1 MVHEQSTY
9 LITVGAE
16 QKHDQLSRTGG
27 PVRCRANAFVILFW
41 SYIVRLVRLL
51 TDEDNLEAIVDILT
65 ENDVDFIITPG
76 DRDSPDSQVI
86 EFPIPTDALGVILD
100 EIREA
105 GLDDDYIVVLSAENA
120 STPSLEDLQDRY
132 ANDYDPLRLPELRS
146 KARDQSQ
153 DPLSYAAMIFL
164 SAIIAAAG
172 LLVSSPAILI
182 GSMVIA
188 PLVGP
193 VLTATVGAVAGDR
206 PMLVDSIRIQA
217 FGLGSGIVGATLF
230 SIVVKFAGLAPSTLD
245 IASLELIALR
255 TAPTAFAI
263 IVGAAAGAAAAF
275 GLTTKGSNS
284 LIGVMIAAA
293 LIPAAATVGIALA
306 WGEYLI
312 ALGSGLLLV
321 GTMAM
326 INLAMV
332 LVLWGLYREQE
343 TGELSFADRT
353 PNWAAFVTAGLIVV
367 AAAVTGVTISQQAL
381 FQRSVTEEV
390 DTVLDNPAYAGV
402 DAVSVQTGYAGVGAG
417 VISSPQSATITVSA
431 SNSSYPE
438 LSRRLRDRIQAR
450 TGGTQVTV
458 RFKTFQQAN
467 RTMAASRISSPPAN
481 ERSDFRPRRP
491 PVPSR

>member
-1 MVHEQSTY
+1 M
-9 LITVGAE
+9 
-16 QKHDQLSRTGG
+16 
-27 PVRCRANAFVILFW
+27 
-41 SYIVRLVRLL
+41 RLVRLL
-51 TDEDNLEAIVDILT
+51 IDEDNLEAIVDILT

-76 DRDSPDSQVI
+76 DRDSPDSQII
-86 EFPIPTDALGVILD
+86 EFPSPPDGLGVVLD
-100 EIREA
+100 EVRGA

-120 STPSLEDLQDRY
+120 STPHIEDLQDQY

-164 SAIIAAAG
+164 SAIIATAG

-206 PMLVDSIRIQA
+206 PMLIDSIRIQA
-217 FGLGSGIVGATLF
+217 LGLVSGVAGATLF
-230 SIVVKFAGLAPSTLD
+230 SIVAKFIGLAPSTLD
-245 IASLELIALR
+245 ISSLELIALR
-255 TAPTAFAI
+255 TSPSAFAI

-306 WGEYLI
+306 WSEYLI
-312 ALGSGLLLV
+312 VLGSALLLV
-321 GTMAM
+321 GTMAV

-343 TGELSFADRT
+343 TDDLSFADRT
-353 PNWAAFVTAGLIVV
+353 PSRAAVVTAGLIVV
-367 AAAVTGVTISQQAL
+367 AAAITGVTVSQQAL

-390 DTVLDNPAYAGV
+390 DNVLDDPMYAGV
-402 DAVSVQTGYAGVGAG
+402 DAVTVQTGYAGVGAG
-417 VISSPQSATITVSA
+417 MISSPQSATITVSA

-438 LSRRLRDRIQAR
+438 LSSRLRDRIQAR
-450 TGGTQVTV
+450 TEGTQVTV

-467 RTMAASRISSPPAN
+467 RTVAVTRVGLSPINVFTSERNDFALLKMRYGSGVSRFEPRNRAL
-481 ERSDFRPRRP
+481 RPR
-491 PVPSR
+491 SRAVSHLYWR